1 MKILIISLPRCG
13 STNLLLNTAKKYNL
27 KGIFEPFDG
36 SNREQYNEKMKN
48 IVVKTIVGH
57 QTNSD
62 LSHLLFLENLSKQ
75 FNQVILL
82 SRKDLISCAQSHAYV
97 VYNKERKKV
106 SSISEYYW
114 EPTPI
119 DELCLQ
125 NIIDWDNTLKKLSEK
140 IIVPITY
147 YEDIYDVSSNEK
159 LRKGDKKNSKID
171 LL

>member
-1 MKILIISLPRCG
+1 M
-13 STNLLLNTAKKYNL
+13 
-27 KGIFEPFDG
+27 
-36 SNREQYNEKMKN
+36 
-48 IVVKTIVGH
+48 
-57 QTNSD
+57 
-62 LSHLLFLENLSKQ
+62 
-75 FNQVILL
+75 
-82 SRKDLISCAQSHAYV
+82 
-97 VYNKERKKV
+97 YNKERKKV

-125 NIIDWDNTLKKLSEK
+125 NIIDWNNTLKKLSEI

-147 YEDIYDVSSNEK
+147 YEDIYDVSSDEK